1 MNCDVFQN
9 PYQGRIQKFGKGGGG
24 GVGALEPTILE
35 KVEKAAVL
43 QETFSSSVSA
53 HKIFPILSTKGGER
67 WGGGGGGRRRGMGPS
82 PKSAPVY
89 STAHKASI

>member
-1 MNCDVFQN
+1 ME
-9 PYQGRIQKFGKGGGG
+9 REGG

-43 QETFSSSVSA
+43 QETFFLV
-53 HKIFPILSTKGGER
+53 FLSQNISNLVNK
-67 WGGGGGGRRRGMGPS
+67 GGGGGREGGGVGPS

>member
-1 MNCDVFQN
+1 M
-9 PYQGRIQKFGKGGGG
+9 
-24 GVGALEPTILE
+24 EPTILE

-43 QETFSSSVSA
+43 QETF
-53 HKIFPILSTKGGER
+53 FPVFLSQNISNLVNK
-67 WGGGGGGRRRGMGPS
+67 GGGGGGRGRRGGGVGPS